1 MSKTV
6 CFVCPKCASIS
17 SGTSGIIKKCNYC
30 NIELI
35 ETDMLFSEMFSSA
48 KAEDIKLK
56 EQSLKEKYAYS
67 NPLYNEELDKQIREQ
82 VRKEVDNIKPA
93 SQNSNVPKCPTCGST
108 NIKRIS
114 TANRAVSIGL
124 FGLLSGKIGKNYEC
138 KNCKA
143 KW

>member
-1 MSKTV
+1 MSEIV
-6 CFVCPKCASIS
+6 YFICPKCSTLR
-17 SGTSGIIKKCNYC
+17 GCQPNTNQNCHFCNTPM
-30 NIELI
+30 I
-35 ETDMLFSEMFSSA
+35 ETDVLCKDAFSNKE
-48 KAEDIKLK
+48 IK
-56 EQSLKEKYAYS
+56 QSLKEKYAYS

-93 SQNSNVPKCPTCGST
+93 LQNSNVPKCPTCGST

-138 KNCKA
+138 RNCKA

>member
-1 MSKTV
+1 MSEVICFICPQCSSWTGDFPNEKINCRFCDTPMIKTDTLYRDA
-6 CFVCPKCASIS
+6 FMNKEI
-17 SGTSGIIKKCNYC
+17 
-30 NIELI
+30 
-35 ETDMLFSEMFSSA
+35 
-48 KAEDIKLK
+48 

-82 VRKEVDNIKPA
+82 VRKEVDNIKPV
-93 SQNSNVPKCPTCGST
+93 SQNSNGPKCPTCGST
-108 NIKRIS
+108 DIKRIS

-138 KNCKA
+138 RNCKA

>member
-1 MSKTV
+1 MPEVV
-6 CFVCPKCASIS
+6 CFICPKCS
-17 SGTSGIIKKCNYC
+17 NYKGRQPNTNQNC
-30 NIELI
+30 RFCDIPMI
-35 ETDMLFSEMFSSA
+35 ETDTLYRDAFMNKE
-48 KAEDIKLK
+48 I

-82 VRKEVDNIKPA
+82 VRQEVDNIKPA

-138 KNCKA
+138 RNCKA

>member
-1 MSKTV
+1 MSELV
-6 CFVCPKCASIS
+6 SFVCPRCSTVIGDFANEKVNCRF
-17 SGTSGIIKKCNYC
+17 CNT
-30 NIELI
+30 LMI
-35 ETDMLFSEMFSSA
+35 ETDVLYKDAFRNR
-48 KAEDIKLK
+48 
-56 EQSLKEKYAYS
+56 QSLKEKYAYS
-67 NPLYNEELDKQIREQ
+67 NPLYNEKLDKQIREQ

-93 SQNSNVPKCPTCGST
+93 SQNSNIPKCPTCGST

-138 KNCKA
+138 RNCKA

>member
-1 MSKTV
+1 MSEIV
-6 CFVCPKCASIS
+6 FYVCPQCSTLTGDLSNEKVNCHFCH
-17 SGTSGIIKKCNYC
+17 TPM
-30 NIELI
+30 I
-35 ETDMLFSEMFSSA
+35 ETEVIYKDAFSN
-48 KAEDIKLK
+48 K
-56 EQSLKEKYAYS
+56 EIRQSLKEKYAYS

-108 NIKRIS
+108 DIKRIS

-138 KNCKA
+138 RNCKA